1 MTRSSLPGRGNGGFI
16 LPTVL
21 WIAIALALI
30 AAAVVHINRADQRLA
45 RGNLQIA
52 IASEAADAGMTRGI
66 AILLDRRVNP
76 PWRIDGTP
84 KVWKFAGTAVQISI
98 EDELGKID
106 LNTAADSILHG
117 LLVSQGIAEQQATT
131 LVDAIGDWRSTNGL
145 RRLNGANAAD
155 YQTAGYAYGPRNAPF
170 ESVDE
175 LGQVIGMNARL
186 LDRLSP
192 SLTVF
197 SHHPMPDPNTAPPS
211 VLAALSASG
220 GVHASNVASADAS
233 GSDVAAVGTT
243 SSVVDLTGRAFTIK
257 ATAQTPQGTEVTR
270 AAVIRFVD
278 NTHFWIQDWR

>member
-1 MTRSSLPGRGNGGFI
+1 MTRSSLPGSGKNGFV

-30 AAAVVHINRADQRLA
+30 AAAVVHINRADERLA
-45 RGNLQIA
+45 RGNLQTA
-52 IASEAADAGMTRGI
+52 VASEVADAGITRGI
-66 AILLDRRVNP
+66 AILLDRRANP
-76 PWRIDGTP
+76 QWRIDGTP
-84 KVWKFAGTAVQISI
+84 KEWKFAGTTVRISI

-106 LNTAADSILHG
+106 LNTATDSILHG
-117 LLVSQGIAEQQATT
+117 LLISKGIGEQQATA

-155 YQTAGYAYGPRNAPF
+155 YQTAGYPYGPRNAAF

-175 LGQVIGMNARL
+175 LGQVIGMNAKL

-197 SHHPMPDPNTAPPS
+197 SHRPMPDPNTAPPS

-220 GVHASNVASADAS
+220 GVHAGNVASANAS
-233 GSDVAAVGTT
+233 GSHVAVVGTT

-257 ATAQTPQGTEVTR
+257 ATAQTAQSGQVTR
-270 AAVIRFVD
+270 TAVVRFVD
-278 NTHFWIQDWR
+278 NTHFWIQSWQ